1 MIEYEKRR
9 LAEKMKKAIV
19 KGITDFIKYNQNLY
33 HLNLS
38 NTGLNDDLIK
48 KIGVALRKARALV
61 CIHLTGNPGI
71 SEYNVNFLHKR
82 IRCQEPMGKY
92 IAMDFEGDK
101 EEHHGLTA

>member
-1 MIEYEKRR
+1 MN
-9 LAEKMKKAIV
+9 KAII

-92 IAMDFEGDK
+92 IAMDFECDK